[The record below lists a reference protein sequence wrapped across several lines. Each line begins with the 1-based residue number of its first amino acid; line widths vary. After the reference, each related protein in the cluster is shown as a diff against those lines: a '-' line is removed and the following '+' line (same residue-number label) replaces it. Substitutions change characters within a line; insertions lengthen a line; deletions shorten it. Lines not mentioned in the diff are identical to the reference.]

1 MNDFV
6 FGTQEIAINK
16 ERLRIPQ
23 YQAYEVIKEYYEK
36 GGADREIGIILP
48 VGCGKSGLITLAPF
62 AIKSKRTLVVAPNV
76 KISEQL
82 SKDFNMSNPKMFYLK
97 CGALDEVK
105 DAFPE
110 SAEIRGTTV
119 NYADLENADVVITNI
134 QQLQGNENKWLSK
147 LDKDFFDLIIFDEA
161 HHNVANSWTELRN
174 KFQHAK
180 IINLSATP
188 MRADGQIMSGEIVYS
203 YPVCEAIKNGYVKKL
218 KAVVLNPATLRYVR
232 EDQGVETEVPL
243 EEVRRLGE
251 EDADFRRSII
261 TSKET
266 ANTIVDASIRELRKI
281 RDNSKNNKHKII
293 ASALNYKHCIKIKEA
308 YAARGLKADY
318 IHSKED
324 SKHNKRVLEKLENNE
339 LDVIVQVKK
348 LGEGFDHPYLS
359 VAAIFSVFNNLS
371 PFIQFVGRI
380 MRVVD
385 QNNPNS
391 FNNIGTVVFH
401 AGANIAKRWED
412 FQEYSQADQEYFDQ
426 LLPLE
431 GLDFKDA
438 SELEIDPESSRT
450 PHINYVKITKQ
461 DDVLLQEIPLLDDE
475 NVRNAVDILLKNGMS
490 PEIYKEIYEQL
501 HPIKFSKVQKRQADR
516 KALDDLI
523 KTMAGELLSR
533 HCINPEGKNLDKTF
547 VRTNFVV
554 IKSAIDKKVS
564 ILTGVEKG
572 KRNEMTQVQIDL
584 ANDKLQEICNEVE
597 KEWFNGET

>member
-1 MNDFV
+1 MNDFI
-6 FGTQEIAINK
+6 FGTQKIAINK

-23 YQAYEVIKEYYEK
+23 CQAYEVIKEYYEK
-36 GGADREIGIILP
+36 GGTAREIGIILP

-97 CGALDEVK
+97 CGALDAVK
-105 DAFPE
+105 DNFPE
-110 SAEIRGTTV
+110 SVEIRGTTV
-119 NYADLENADVVITNI
+119 NYGDLENADVVITNI

-147 LDKDFFDLIIFDEA
+147 LDEDFFDLIIFDEA

-174 KFQHAK
+174 KFQNAK

-232 EDQGVETEVPL
+232 EDQGIETEVPL

-266 ANTIVDASIRELRKI
+266 ANTIVDASIRELQKI

-324 SKHNKRVLEKLENNE
+324 SKYNKRVLEKLENNE

-391 FNNIGTVVFH
+391 SNNIGTVVFH

-431 GLDFKDA
+431 GLDFEEA
-438 SELEIDPESSRT
+438 SELEINPESSRM
-450 PHINYVKITKQ
+450 PHVNYVKITKQ

-475 NVRNAVDILLKNGMS
+475 NVRNAVDILLKKGMS
-490 PEIYKEIYEQL
+490 PEIYKEIYEQQL

-523 KTMAGELLSR
+523 KTITGELLSR
-533 HCINPEGKNLDKTF
+533 HCINPEGKDLDKTF
-547 VRTNFVV
+547 VKTNFVV

-572 KRNEMTQVQIDL
+572 KRSEMTQVQIDL

-597 KEWFNGET
+597 KEWFNG

>member
-1 MNDFV
+1 MNDFI

-23 YQAYEVIKEYYEK
+23 YQAYEIIKEYYEK
-36 GGADREIGIILP
+36 GADNREIGIILP

-82 SKDFNMSNPKMFYLK
+82 SKDFNMSNSKMFYLK
-97 CGALDEVK
+97 CGALDPMK
-105 DAFPE
+105 DSFPE

-119 NYADLENADVVITNI
+119 NYGDLENADVVITNV
-134 QQLQGNENKWLSK
+134 QQLQGNENKWLLK
-147 LDKDFFDLIIFDEA
+147 LDEDFFDLIIFDEA
-161 HHNVANSWTELRN
+161 HHNVANSWIELRN
-174 KFQHAK
+174 KFRNAK

-188 MRADGQIMSGEIVYS
+188 MRADGQIMSGKIIYS

-232 EDQGVETEVPL
+232 EDQGIETEVPL

-251 EDADFRRSII
+251 DDADFRRSII

-266 ANTIVDASIRELRKI
+266 ANTIVDASIRELLKI
-281 RDNSKNNKHKII
+281 RENSKNNKHKII

-308 YAARGLKADY
+308 YAARGFRTDY

-324 SKHNKRVLEKLENNE
+324 SKYNKRVLEKLENNE

-380 MRVVD
+380 MRVVV

-391 FNNIGTVVFH
+391 SNNVGTVVFH

-431 GLDFKDA
+431 GLDFEDA
-438 SELEIDPESSRT
+438 SELEINPGSSRT
-450 PHINYVKITKQ
+450 PHINYINITKQ

-475 NVRNAVDILLKNGMS
+475 NVRNAVDILLKKGMS

-501 HPIKFSKVQKRQADR
+501 RPIKFPKVQKRQADR

-523 KTMAGELLSR
+523 KTITGELLSK
-533 HCINPEGKNLDKTF
+533 HCINPEGKDLDKTF
-547 VRTNFVV
+547 VKTNFVAV
-554 IKSAIDKKVS
+554 KSAIDKKIS

-572 KRNEMTQVQIDL
+572 KRSEMTQDQIDL
-584 ANDKLQEICNEVE
+584 VNEKLQEICNEVE
-597 KEWFNGET
+597 KEWFNG

>member
-36 GGADREIGIILP
+36 GGTDREIGIILP

-385 QNNPNS
+385 QNDPNS
-391 FNNIGTVVFH
+391 LNNIGTVVFH

-431 GLDFKDA
+431 GLDFNDA

-523 KTMAGELLSR
+523 KTMAGELLYR
-533 HCINPEGKNLDKTF
+533 HCINPEGSRK
-547 VRTNFVV
+547 
-554 IKSAIDKKVS
+554 
-564 ILTGVEKG
+564 
-572 KRNEMTQVQIDL
+572 
-584 ANDKLQEICNEVE
+584 
-597 KEWFNGET
+597 GETE